1 MSAASSMNILGAFC
15 GKRDVPALTREC
27 LKERYS
33 FEEADVMVLFGA
45 SVLAGG
51 EVLAG
56 AMKAGAAIFDEY
68 LRLRHGLRADFLETE
83 STNCGNNITNL
94 LALIDKEQIPCRSI
108 ILSQD
113 AAMQRRMEAG
123 LMLHR
128 PGLTVVNY
136 AVYSAEMRKN
146 SSDARCGSSGG
157 G

>member
-56 AMKAGAAIFDEY
+56 AMKAGAAKTYIIVGGAGHTTPV
-68 LRLRHGLRADFLETE
+68 LREKMHAAFPEIITE
-83 STNCGNNITNL
+83 GR
-94 LALIDKEQIPCRSI
+94 P
-108 ILSQD
+108 
-113 AAMQRRMEAG
+113 EAE